1 MPNTCSTDNIYLA
14 GMHRISG
21 LITSEG
27 WPDTRYF
34 RWLDGYQI
42 IPVAGRIPDTS
53 GGRPD
58 TRYFRWL
65 EGYQILP
72 VASRIPD
79 TSSGRPDTRYRT
91 YFRWLAGYQIS
102 TTAGCQDEYP
112 VQKNQ
117 AGHPAKYRIVGTGM
131 QLGLLKRQLAA
142 SL

>member
-1 MPNTCSTDNIYLA
+1 
-14 GMHRISG
+14 MHRISG

-34 RWLDGYQI
+34 RWLDGYQT

-53 GGRPD
+53 GGQPD
-58 TRYFRWL
+58 TRYFQWPAGYR
-65 EGYQILP
+65 YQILP
-72 VASRIPD
+72 VAGRIPD
-79 TSSGRPDTRYRT
+79 T

-117 AGHPAKYRIVGTGM
+117 AGHPAKYRMEGTGM